1 MEIKEKISELL
12 KEWHPNEIGRLVGL
26 HDLDAKKI
34 IRQIYFEWGYT
45 ESEDYKVELINENNY
60 VIFLNQ
66 GDEWIDEDGFFR
78 YFDSEESA
86 LSHLHSSLRISHDE
100 TLLNTY
106 S

>member
-1 MEIKEKISELL
+1 MEIKEKIEELL
-12 KEWHPNEIGRLVGL
+12 KEWHPAEIGRLVGL
-26 HDLDAKKI
+26 DDLEAKKI

-45 ESEDYKVELINENNY
+45 EPQDYKVEFIGDKNY

-66 GDEWIDEDGFFR
+66 GDEFIDHDGFFR
-78 YFDSEESA
+78 FFDSEESA
-86 LSHLHSSLRISHDE
+86 ISHLHSSLRIYHDE